1 MGRRK
6 MPPAASAEE
15 REDQLVS
22 LAYDLVEERLIDG
35 SATAAETVTLLKLG
49 TGRESLERERLKN
62 ENLLLSARVDAME
75 SAKRVEGLIGEAL
88 HAFKRYSGNFDE
100 GDNPDEDAIYDSY

>member
-6 MPPAASAEE
+6 MPPAQTAGE

-22 LAYDLVEERLIDG
+22 LAFDLVEERLIDG
-35 SATAAETVTLLKLG
+35 SATAAETVALLKMG
-49 TGRESLERERLKN
+49 TRREALEQERLKN
-62 ENLLLSARVDAME
+62 ENLLLSAKVDAME

-88 HAFKRYSGNFDE
+88 NAFKRYSGNLDE
-100 GDNPDEDAIYDSY
+100 EEYTDEDAIYASY

>member
-6 MPPAASAEE
+6 MPPAVTAEE

-35 SATAAETVTLLKLG
+35 TATAAETTTLLKMG
-49 TGRESLERERLKN
+49 AGREALERERIKN

-88 HAFKRYSGNFDE
+88 NAFKRYSGNFDE
-100 GDNPDEDAIYDSY
+100 DEISDEDAIYGSY

>member
-6 MPPAASAEE
+6 MPPATSAEE

-22 LAYDLVEERLIDG
+22 LAYDLVEERLING
-35 SATAAETVTLLKLG
+35 TATAAETVTLLKLG
-49 TGRESLERERLKN
+49 TGREALERERVQH
-62 ENLLLSARVDAME
+62 ENLLLSARVEAME

-100 GDNPDEDAIYDSY
+100 GDNGDEDAIYDSY

>member
-22 LAYDLVEERLIDG
+22 LAYDLVEERLING
-35 SATAAETVTLLKLG
+35 TATAAETVTLLKLG
-49 TGRESLERERLKN
+49 TGREALERERVQQ
-62 ENLLLSARVDAME
+62 ENLLLSARVEAME

-100 GDNPDEDAIYDSY
+100 GDNGDEDAIYDSY